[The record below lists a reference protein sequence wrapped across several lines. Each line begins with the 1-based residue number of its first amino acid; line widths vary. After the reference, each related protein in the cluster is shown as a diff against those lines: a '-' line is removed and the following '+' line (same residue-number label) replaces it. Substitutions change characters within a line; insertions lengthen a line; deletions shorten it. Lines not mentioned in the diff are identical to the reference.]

1 MLLLASLLLYSFS
14 NAHIRKKAERRIDM
28 EKNVVLIDDEASLRR
43 HVALGLMQKGY
54 YTEPCENGMKGL
66 ETLKTFK
73 TKKTPLD
80 CAIVDVRL
88 PDIDGIKLL
97 KVIKLNYPN
106 LPVIIITGHGNQAIE
121 EEVKAQNADGYLEK
135 PFTMEELTELL
146 AQVPAPAAKAEVEEA
161 IAPATSHSAYA
172 LVTLDA
178 TANLLTAYR
187 KLYFQE
193 NVLYCDAIRGDHD
206 LMLLLQA
213 ETPEGIQE
221 VVAQQIKT
229 VEGVKGVS
237 LLSVDSPMLGDAVND
252 IIGSVDKSLGPE
264 KEEGEV
270 YTNQTARTRTS
281 AYVLLEIEKEKLESI
296 YPALYF
302 DDQVVYCDCTRG
314 KYDIVLLMKGTSFA
328 DIDNTIKNK
337 FKQMDGVLR
346 IREWPIITLLE
357 M

>member
-1 MLLLASLLLYSFS
+1 MTKT
-14 NAHIRKKAERRIDM
+14 NKGEHTM
-28 EKNVVLIDDEASLRR
+28 EKNVLLIDDEASLRR
-43 HVALGLMQKGY
+43 HVTLGLMQQGY

-66 ETLKTFK
+66 ETLNMFK
-73 TKKTPLD
+73 TKNTPLD

-97 KVIKLNYPN
+97 KVIKLNYPQ
-106 LPVIIITGHGNQAIE
+106 LPVIIITGHGDASVE
-121 EEVKAQNADGYLEK
+121 EAVRAERADGYLEK

-146 AQVPAPAAKAEVEEA
+146 AQVPAPAPLVAKKEA
-161 IAPATSHSAYA
+161 TAPVQSYSAYA

-178 TANLLTAYR
+178 KANILDAYR

-213 ETPEGIQE
+213 ESAEAIQD
-221 VVAQQIKT
+221 VITKKIKSVA
-229 VEGVKGVS
+229 GVTDVT
-237 LLSVDSPMLGDAVND
+237 LLNVDSPMFGENVVD
-252 IIGSVDKSLGPE
+252 IIGSVDKALGRE
-264 KEEGEV
+264 KEGEV
-270 YTNQTARTRTS
+270 YSNQTARTRTS
-281 AYVLLEIEKEKLESI
+281 SYVLLEIEKEKLASI

-328 DIDNTIKNK
+328 EIGNTVKNK

-346 IREWPIITLLE
+346 VKEWPIITLLE

>member
-1 MLLLASLLLYSFS
+1 M
-14 NAHIRKKAERRIDM
+14 D
-28 EKNVVLIDDEASLRR
+28 KNVLLIDDEASLRR
-43 HVALGLMQKGY
+43 HVTLGLMQKGY

-66 ETLKTFK
+66 ETLQMFK
-73 TKKTPLD
+73 TKRTPLD
-80 CAIVDVRL
+80 CAIVDIRL

-106 LPVIIITGHGNQAIE
+106 LPVIIITGHGDQAIE

-135 PFTMEELTELL
+135 PFTMEELTDLL
-146 AQVPAPAAKAEVEEA
+146 AQVPAPAAKTEIQEA
-161 IAPATSHSAYA
+161 IAPVRSYSAYA
-172 LVTLDA
+172 LVTLDDD
-178 TANLLTAYR
+178 ANLLGAYR
-187 KLYFQE
+187 NLYFQE

-213 ETPEGIQE
+213 ETPEGMQE
-221 VVAQQIKT
+221 VVAKQIKT
-229 VEGVKGVS
+229 VEGVTDVS
-237 LLSVDSPMLGDAVND
+237 LLSVDSPMFGDTVND
-252 IIGSVDKSLGPE
+252 IIGSVDKALGRE

-328 DIDNTIKNK
+328 DIGNTIRNK

-346 IREWPIITLLE
+346 IKEWPIITLFE

>member
-1 MLLLASLLLYSFS
+1 
-14 NAHIRKKAERRIDM
+14 M
-28 EKNVVLIDDEASLRR
+28 EKKVLLIDDEASLRR

-66 ETLKTFK
+66 ETLNMFK
-73 TKKTPLD
+73 RKKTPLD

-97 KVIKLNYPN
+97 KVIKLNYPG
-106 LPVIIITGHGNQAIE
+106 LPVIIITGHGDEAVE
-121 EEVKAQNADGYLEK
+121 EAVKAQHADGYLEK

-146 AQVPAPAAKAEVEEA
+146 AQVPTPVTKPAAEEETV
-161 IAPATSHSAYA
+161 PVQSYSAYA
-172 LVTLDA
+172 LVTLDGS
-178 TANLLTAYR
+178 ANVLDAYR
-187 KLYFQE
+187 NLYFQE

-213 ETPEGIQE
+213 ESPEAIQE
-221 VVAQQIKT
+221 VVETKIKT
-229 VEGVKGVS
+229 VEGVTDVA
-237 LLSVDSPMLGDAVND
+237 LLNVDAPMFGENVVD
-252 IIGSVDKSLGPE
+252 IIGSVDKALGRE
-264 KEEGEV
+264 KEEGTV

-281 AYVLLEIEKEKLESI
+281 SYVLLEIEKEKLESI
-296 YPALYF
+296 YPAVYF

-328 DIDNTIKNK
+328 EIGNTVKNK

-346 IREWPIITLLE
+346 VKEWPIITLLE

>member
-1 MLLLASLLLYSFS
+1 
-14 NAHIRKKAERRIDM
+14 M
-28 EKNVVLIDDEASLRR
+28 EKKVLLIDDEASLRR
-43 HVALGLMQKGY
+43 HVTLGLMQQGY

-66 ETLKTFK
+66 ETLNMFK
-73 TKKTPLD
+73 RKNTPLD

-97 KVIKLNYPN
+97 KVIKLNYPQ
-106 LPVIIITGHGNQAIE
+106 LPVIIITGHGDAAVE
-121 EEVKAQNADGYLEK
+121 EAVKAERADGYLEK

-146 AQVPAPAAKAEVEEA
+146 EQVPTPAPAPKKEETT
-161 IAPATSHSAYA
+161 APVQSYSAYA

-178 TANLLTAYR
+178 KADILEAYR
-187 KLYFQE
+187 TLYFQE

-213 ETPEGIQE
+213 ETPEAIRE
-221 VVAQQIKT
+221 VVDTKIKM
-229 VEGVKGVS
+229 VKGVTDITM
-237 LLSVDSPMLGDAVND
+237 LNVDSPMFGENVVD
-252 IIGSVDKSLGPE
+252 IIGSVDKALGRE

-270 YTNQTARTRTS
+270 YSNQTARTRTS
-281 AYVLLEIEKEKLESI
+281 SYVLLEIEKEKLASI
-296 YPALYF
+296 YPSLYF

-328 DIDNTIKNK
+328 EIGNIVKNK

-346 IREWPIITLLE
+346 VKEWPIITLLE

>member
-1 MLLLASLLLYSFS
+1 
-14 NAHIRKKAERRIDM
+14 M
-28 EKNVVLIDDEASLRR
+28 EKNVLLIDDEASLRR
-43 HVALGLMQKGY
+43 HVTLGLMQKGY

-66 ETLKTFK
+66 ETLQMFK
-73 TKKTPLD
+73 TKRTPLD
-80 CAIVDVRL
+80 CAIVDIRL

-97 KVIKLNYPN
+97 KVIKLNYPG
-106 LPVIIITGHGNQAIE
+106 LPVIIITGHGDQAIE

-146 AQVPAPAAKAEVEEA
+146 AQVPAPAAKAEAEEA
-161 IAPATSHSAYA
+161 TAPVQSYSAYA
-172 LVTLDA
+172 LVTLDGA
-178 TANLLTAYR
+178 ANLLDAYR

-213 ETPEGIQE
+213 ETAERIQD
-221 VVAQQIKT
+221 VVEKQIKT
-229 VEGVKGVS
+229 IEGVMDVS
-237 LLSVDSPMLGDAVND
+237 LLSVDAPMFGDNVND
-252 IIGSVDKSLGPE
+252 IIGSVDKALGRE

-270 YTNQTARTRTS
+270 YTIQTARTRTS
-281 AYVLLEIEKEKLESI
+281 AYVLLEIEKEKMESI

-328 DIDNTIKNK
+328 DIGNTIKNK
-337 FKQMDGVLR
+337 FKQMDGILR
-346 IREWPIITLLE
+346 IKEWPIITLLE

>member
-1 MLLLASLLLYSFS
+1 
-14 NAHIRKKAERRIDM
+14 M
-28 EKNVVLIDDEASLRR
+28 EKNVLLIDDEASLRR
-43 HVALGLMQKGY
+43 HVTLGLMQKGY

-66 ETLKTFK
+66 ETLQMFK

-80 CAIVDVRL
+80 CAIVDIRL

-106 LPVIIITGHGNQAIE
+106 LPVIIITGHGDQAIE

-146 AQVPAPAAKAEVEEA
+146 AQVPAPASKAELQEA
-161 IAPATSHSAYA
+161 IAPVQSYSAYA
-172 LVTLDA
+172 LVTLDSA
-178 TANLLTAYR
+178 ADLLGVYR

-213 ETPEGIQE
+213 ETPDGIQE
-221 VVAQQIKT
+221 VVAKQIKT
-229 VEGVKGVS
+229 VEGVTDVS
-237 LLSVDSPMLGDAVND
+237 LLSVDSPMFGDTVND
-252 IIGSVDKSLGPE
+252 IIGSVDKALGRE
-264 KEEGEV
+264 KGEGEV

-281 AYVLLEIEKEKLESI
+281 AYVLLEIEKEKIESI

-328 DIDNTIKNK
+328 DIGNTVKNK

-346 IREWPIITLLE
+346 IKEWPIITLLE

>member
-1 MLLLASLLLYSFS
+1 
-14 NAHIRKKAERRIDM
+14 M
-28 EKNVVLIDDEASLRR
+28 EKNVLLIDDEASLRR
-43 HVALGLMQKGY
+43 HVTLGLMQKGY

-66 ETLKTFK
+66 ETLQMFK
-73 TKKTPLD
+73 TKRTPLD
-80 CAIVDVRL
+80 CAIVDIRL

-97 KVIKLNYPN
+97 KVIKLNYPG
-106 LPVIIITGHGNQAIE
+106 LPVIIITGHGDQAIE

-146 AQVPAPAAKAEVEEA
+146 AQVPAPAAKAEAEEA
-161 IAPATSHSAYA
+161 TAPVQSYSAYA
-172 LVTLDA
+172 LVTLDGA
-178 TANLLTAYR
+178 ANLLDAYR

-213 ETPEGIQE
+213 ETAERIQD
-221 VVAQQIKT
+221 VVEKQIKT
-229 VEGVKGVS
+229 IEGVMDVS
-237 LLSVDSPMLGDAVND
+237 LLSVDSPMFGDNVND
-252 IIGSVDKSLGPE
+252 IIGSVDKALGRE

-270 YTNQTARTRTS
+270 YTIQTARTRTS
-281 AYVLLEIEKEKLESI
+281 AYVLLEIEKEKMESI

-328 DIDNTIKNK
+328 DIGNTIKNK

-346 IREWPIITLLE
+346 IKEWPIITLLE

>member
-1 MLLLASLLLYSFS
+1 
-14 NAHIRKKAERRIDM
+14 M
-28 EKNVVLIDDEASLRR
+28 EKNVLLIDDEASLRR
-43 HVALGLMQKGY
+43 HVTLGLMQKGY

-66 ETLKTFK
+66 ETLQMFK
-73 TKKTPLD
+73 TKRTPLD
-80 CAIVDVRL
+80 CAIVDIRL

-106 LPVIIITGHGNQAIE
+106 LPVIIITGHGDQAIE

-146 AQVPAPAAKAEVEEA
+146 AQVPSPAAQAEVQEA
-161 IAPATSHSAYA
+161 IAPVQSYSAYA
-172 LVTLDA
+172 LVTLDGA
-178 TANLLTAYR
+178 ANFLGAYR

-221 VVAQQIKT
+221 VVEKQIKT
-229 VEGVKGVS
+229 VEGVTDVS
-237 LLSVDSPMLGDAVND
+237 LLSVDSPMLGDTVND
-252 IIGSVDKSLGPE
+252 IIGSVDKALGRE
-264 KEEGEV
+264 KEEGEI

-314 KYDIVLLMKGTSFA
+314 KYDIVLLMKGTSFT
-328 DIDNTIKNK
+328 DIGNTVKNK

-346 IREWPIITLLE
+346 IKEWPIITLLE

>member
-1 MLLLASLLLYSFS
+1 
-14 NAHIRKKAERRIDM
+14 M
-28 EKNVVLIDDEASLRR
+28 EKKVLLIDDEASLRR
-43 HVALGLMQKGY
+43 HVTLGLMQKGY

-66 ETLKTFK
+66 ETLDMFK
-73 TKKTPLD
+73 RKRTPLD

-97 KVIKLNYPN
+97 KVIKLNYPQ
-106 LPVIIITGHGNQAIE
+106 LPVIIITGHGDEAVEQA
-121 EEVKAQNADGYLEK
+121 VKAQQADGYLEK

-146 AQVPAPAAKAEVEEA
+146 AQVPTPATKDAVEEA
-161 IAPATSHSAYA
+161 TAPVQSYSAYA

-178 TANLLTAYR
+178 NANLVEAYR
-187 KLYFQE
+187 NLYFQE

-213 ETPEGIQE
+213 ETPEAIQE
-221 VVAQQIKT
+221 LVDTKIKT
-229 VEGVKGVS
+229 VEGVTDVTP
-237 LLSVDSPMLGDAVND
+237 LNVDSPMFGENVID
-252 IIGSVDKSLGPE
+252 IIGSVDKALGRE
-264 KEEGEV
+264 KEESEV
-270 YTNQTARTRTS
+270 YTNQTARARTS

-314 KYDIVLLMKGTSFA
+314 KYDIVLLMKGTSFTE
-328 DIDNTIKNK
+328 IGNTVRNKIK
-337 FKQMDGVLR
+337 QLDGVLR
-346 IREWPIITLLE
+346 VKEWPIITLLD

>member
-1 MLLLASLLLYSFS
+1 MHKSG
-14 NAHIRKKAERRIDM
+14 KKAERRIDM
-28 EKNVVLIDDEASLRR
+28 EKNVLLIDDEASLRR
-43 HVALGLMQKGY
+43 HVTLGLMQKGY

-66 ETLKTFK
+66 ETLQMFK
-73 TKKTPLD
+73 TKRTPLD
-80 CAIVDVRL
+80 CAIVDIRL

-106 LPVIIITGHGNQAIE
+106 LPVIIITGHGDQAIE

-146 AQVPAPAAKAEVEEA
+146 AQVPAPAAKAEVREA
-161 IAPATSHSAYA
+161 IAPAQSYSAYA
-172 LVTLDA
+172 LVTLDSA
-178 TANLLTAYR
+178 ADLLSVYR

-213 ETPEGIQE
+213 DTPEGIQE
-221 VVAQQIKT
+221 VLAKQIKT
-229 VEGVKGVS
+229 VEGVTDVS
-237 LLSVDSPMLGDAVND
+237 LLSVDSPMFGDNVHD
-252 IIGSVDKSLGPE
+252 IIGSVDKALGRE

-281 AYVLLEIEKEKLESI
+281 AYVLLEIEKEKMESI

-328 DIDNTIKNK
+328 DIGNTIKNK

-346 IREWPIITLLE
+346 IKEWPIITLLE

>member
-1 MLLLASLLLYSFS
+1 
-14 NAHIRKKAERRIDM
+14 M
-28 EKNVVLIDDEASLRR
+28 EKNVLLIDDEASLRR
-43 HVALGLMQKGY
+43 HVTLGLMQKGY

-66 ETLKTFK
+66 ETLKMFK
-73 TKKTPLD
+73 TKRTPLD

-106 LPVIIITGHGNQAIE
+106 LPVIIITGHGDQAIE

-146 AQVPAPAAKAEVEEA
+146 AQVPAPAAKAEAEEA
-161 IAPATSHSAYA
+161 TAPVQSYSAYA
-172 LVTLDA
+172 LVTLDGA
-178 TANLLTAYR
+178 ANLLDAYR

-213 ETPEGIQE
+213 ETAERIQD
-221 VVAQQIKT
+221 VVEKQIKT
-229 VEGVKGVS
+229 IEGVMDVS
-237 LLSVDSPMLGDAVND
+237 LLSVDAPMFGDNVND
-252 IIGSVDKSLGPE
+252 IIGSVDKALGRE

-270 YTNQTARTRTS
+270 YTIQTARTRTS
-281 AYVLLEIEKEKLESI
+281 AYVLLEIEKEKMESI

-328 DIDNTIKNK
+328 DIGNTIKNK

-346 IREWPIITLLE
+346 IKEWPIITLLE

>member
-1 MLLLASLLLYSFS
+1 
-14 NAHIRKKAERRIDM
+14 M
-28 EKNVVLIDDEASLRR
+28 EKNVLLIDDEASLRR
-43 HVALGLMQKGY
+43 HVTLGLMQKGY

-66 ETLKTFK
+66 ETLQMFK
-73 TKKTPLD
+73 TKRTPLD
-80 CAIVDVRL
+80 CAIVDIRL

-97 KVIKLNYPN
+97 KVIKLNYPG
-106 LPVIIITGHGNQAIE
+106 LPVIIITGHGDQAIE

-146 AQVPAPAAKAEVEEA
+146 AQVPAPAAKAEAEEA
-161 IAPATSHSAYA
+161 TAPVQSYSAYA
-172 LVTLDA
+172 LVTLDGA
-178 TANLLTAYR
+178 ANLLDAYR

-213 ETPEGIQE
+213 ETAERIQD
-221 VVAQQIKT
+221 VVEKQIKT
-229 VEGVKGVS
+229 IEGVMDVS
-237 LLSVDSPMLGDAVND
+237 LLSVDAPMFGDNVND
-252 IIGSVDKSLGPE
+252 IIGSVDKALGRE

-270 YTNQTARTRTS
+270 YTIQTARTRTS
-281 AYVLLEIEKEKLESI
+281 AYVLLEIEKEKMESI

-328 DIDNTIKNK
+328 DIGNTIKNK

-346 IREWPIITLLE
+346 IKEWPIITLFE

>member
-1 MLLLASLLLYSFS
+1 
-14 NAHIRKKAERRIDM
+14 M
-28 EKNVVLIDDEASLRR
+28 EKKVLLIDDEASLRR
-43 HVALGLMQKGY
+43 HVTLGLMQKGY

-66 ETLKTFK
+66 ETLNMFK
-73 TKKTPLD
+73 RKKTPLD

-97 KVIKLNYPN
+97 KVIKLNYPG
-106 LPVIIITGHGNQAIE
+106 LPVIIITGHGDQAIE
-121 EEVKAQNADGYLEK
+121 EAVREQKADGYLEK

-146 AQVPAPAAKAEVEEA
+146 AQVPSPAPVVEKEEVTV
-161 IAPATSHSAYA
+161 PVQSYSAYA

-178 TANLLTAYR
+178 SADVLDAYR
-187 KLYFQE
+187 NLYFQE

-213 ETPEGIQE
+213 ETPEAIQE
-221 VVAQQIKT
+221 VVDSKIKN
-229 VEGVKGVS
+229 VEGVTDVA
-237 LLSVDSPMLGDAVND
+237 LLNVDAPMFGENVVD
-252 IIGSVDKSLGPE
+252 IIGSVDKALGRE

-270 YTNQTARTRTS
+270 YTNQTARARTS
-281 AYVLLEIEKEKLESI
+281 SYVLLEIEKEKLESI

-328 DIDNTIKNK
+328 EIGNTVKNK

-346 IREWPIITLLE
+346 VKEWPIITLLE

>member
-1 MLLLASLLLYSFS
+1 
-14 NAHIRKKAERRIDM
+14 M
-28 EKNVVLIDDEASLRR
+28 EKKVLLIDDEASLRR
-43 HVALGLMQKGY
+43 HVTLGLMQQGY

-66 ETLKTFK
+66 ETLNMFK
-73 TKKTPLD
+73 RKNTPLD

-97 KVIKLNYPN
+97 KVIKLNYPG
-106 LPVIIITGHGNQAIE
+106 LPVIIITGHGDAAVE
-121 EEVKAQNADGYLEK
+121 EAVRAEQADGYLEK

-146 AQVPAPAAKAEVEEA
+146 AQVPAPAPVVEKEEA
-161 IAPATSHSAYA
+161 TAPVQSYSAYA
-172 LVTLDA
+172 LVTVDGS
-178 TANLLTAYR
+178 ANLLDAYR
-187 KLYFQE
+187 NLYFQE

-213 ETPEGIQE
+213 ETFEAIQE
-221 VVAQQIKT
+221 VVEKKIKT
-229 VEGVKGVS
+229 VEGVNDVA
-237 LLSVDSPMLGDAVND
+237 LLNVDSPMFGENVLD
-252 IIGSVDKSLGPE
+252 IMGSVDKALGRE

-270 YTNQTARTRTS
+270 YTNQTARARTS
-281 AYVLLEIEKEKLESI
+281 SYVLLEIEKEKLQSI

-328 DIDNTIKNK
+328 EIGNTVKNK

-346 IREWPIITLLE
+346 VKEWPIITLLE